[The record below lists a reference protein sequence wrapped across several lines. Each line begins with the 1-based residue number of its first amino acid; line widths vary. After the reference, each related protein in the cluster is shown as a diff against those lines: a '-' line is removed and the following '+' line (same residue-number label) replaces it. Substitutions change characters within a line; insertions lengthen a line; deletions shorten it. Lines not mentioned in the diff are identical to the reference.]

1 MERHRMASD
10 DNHGNDRAGFP
21 YDGGSGARSVVD
33 VVEDADPY
41 VVLGVQRTA
50 SWEQITRAHRQLV
63 LRVHPDRYANQDE
76 ALRDTAELRIRQ
88 VNEAFAKIRRQRGG
102 LGG

>member
-1 MERHRMASD
+1 MASD
-10 DNHGNDRAGFP
+10 DNDGNDRVGFP
-21 YDGGSGARSVVD
+21 YDGGSAGRSVVD

-41 VVLGVQRTA
+41 AVLGVQRTA

-88 VNEAFAKIRRQRGG
+88 VNEAFATIRRQRSIRRN
-102 LGG
+102 

>member
-1 MERHRMASD
+1 MERHHMASE
-10 DNHGNDRAGFP
+10 DNHRSARAGSAH
-21 YDGGSGARSVVD
+21 GSGSGARSVVD

-41 VVLGVQRTA
+41 AVLGVQRTA

-88 VNEAFAKIRRQRGG
+88 VNEAYATLQRRRSIRRN
-102 LGG
+102 